1 MANMKKYTMA
11 ACGHMYAHYERA
23 KDENDEYVKFKNQD
37 IDPER
42 TPLNYNLAT
51 HQTMSQGEFMRK
63 RCSEVTM
70 QKRKDVNVMVSW
82 IVTAPKDLKE
92 DEYEKFFKSSYEFLE
107 KRYGKEN
114 VVSAYVHMDET
125 TPHMHFAF
133 VPVVKSFSKR
143 KNQEIEKVSAKECV
157 DRNDLQR
164 FHGELEQ
171 YLGQELGHEVHIMNE
186 ATKEGNKSIEEL
198 KRKSAADRLK
208 EVQVQVD
215 EKKGELEEVEREI
228 GVAESIDI
236 KKIKDKSK
244 PGMLDKSKVVID
256 VDMYNS
262 LMKYAELGK
271 ALYEEKKRGNA
282 SWEKAM
288 EESKKIKE
296 DALSEAKSIRDDA
309 LSEAK
314 SIRDA
319 AKQESLDSMLKR
331 TKNEIE
337 LKEKVQRYER
347 VLNSSKELLS
357 SFLTQEKRLDNF
369 NRKPREKEMER

>member
-92 DEYEKFFKSSYEFLE
+92 DEYEKFFKASYEFLE

-171 YLGQELGHEVHIMNE
+171 YLEQELGHEVHIMNE
-186 ATKEGNKSIEEL
+186 ATKDGNKSIEEL

-314 SIRDA
+314 SMRDA
-319 AKQESLDSMLKR
+319 AKQESLDIMLKR

-369 NRKPREKEMER
+369 DRKPRENLEL

>member
-215 EKKGELEEVEREI
+215 EKKGELEEVERKI

-296 DALSEAKSIRDDA
+296 DALSEAKNIKEDA

-314 SIRDA
+314 SIKDD
-319 AKQESLDSMLKR
+319 AKQESLDIMLKR

-369 NRKPREKEMER
+369 DRKPRENLEI

>member
-337 LKEKVQRYER
+337 LKAKVQRYER

-369 NRKPREKEMER
+369 NRKPRENLEL

>member
-11 ACGHMYAHYERA
+11 ACGHMYAHYERE

-215 EKKGELEEVEREI
+215 EKKGELEEVERKI

-296 DALSEAKSIRDDA
+296 DALSEAKNIKEDA

-314 SIRDA
+314 SIKDD
-319 AKQESLDSMLKR
+319 AKQESLDIMLKR

-369 NRKPREKEMER
+369 DRKPRENLEI

>member
-215 EKKGELEEVEREI
+215 EKKGELEEVERKI

-296 DALSEAKSIRDDA
+296 DALSD
-309 LSEAK
+309 AK

-331 TKNEIE
+331 IKNERE
-337 LKEKVQRYER
+337 LEEKVQRYER

-369 NRKPREKEMER
+369 DRKPRENLEI

>member
-11 ACGHMYAHYERA
+11 ACGHMYAHYERE

-215 EKKGELEEVEREI
+215 EKKGELEEVERKI

-296 DALSEAKSIRDDA
+296 DALSEAKNIKENA

-314 SIRDA
+314 SIKDD
-319 AKQESLDSMLKR
+319 AKQESLDIMLKR

-369 NRKPREKEMER
+369 DKKPRENLEI